1 MLRMEFENNFIIAPE
16 RKTVIP
22 IIDFRLFDDSNPI
35 LTNRSYIIINPVI
48 IKYGLTHSYSIGDE
62 WKDSNSMSEIREEI
76 RFKLPVDTR
85 SCTKCISIQYSNN
98 FDDEVYSLQRCNFA
112 VQDSLKFCGFCKKKI
127 VGCDKCEYDAAVSK
141 CICFNII
148 NVDIIDI
155 YKQIKQNN
163 VHMYVNYINIHET
176 VINDMVIYT
185 SCLYIKNFDCNW
197 VPYHDYIDEMKS
209 NRASISSINE
219 SLHKYI
225 SNSKRINDE
234 WHTSIRYTTEIFN
247 YINNIKESL
256 KRNYK
261 ETLHRELRKTHISSF
276 LNRLTDTNRVQ
287 RFPYCISDLVMQYAN
302 RWILI

>member
-22 IIDFRLFDDSNPI
+22 IIDFRLFADSNPI

-127 VGCDKCEYDAAVSK
+127 VGCDK
-141 CICFNII
+141 
-148 NVDIIDI
+148 
-155 YKQIKQNN
+155 
-163 VHMYVNYINIHET
+163 
-176 VINDMVIYT
+176 
-185 SCLYIKNFDCNW
+185 
-197 VPYHDYIDEMKS
+197 
-209 NRASISSINE
+209 
-219 SLHKYI
+219 
-225 SNSKRINDE
+225 
-234 WHTSIRYTTEIFN
+234 
-247 YINNIKESL
+247 
-256 KRNYK
+256 
-261 ETLHRELRKTHISSF
+261 
-276 LNRLTDTNRVQ
+276 
-287 RFPYCISDLVMQYAN
+287 
-302 RWILI
+302 